1 MNDNHVKVALISLGC
16 AKNLVDSEIM
26 LGSLL
31 RCGLELTTVPEDADV
46 LLINTCSFIQAAQ
59 EESINTI
66 LQADCRRGNEEDEE
80 GEKGRQSQT
89 IIVTGC
95 LPQRFPEELPGLMP
109 EVDAFMGV
117 DKLEEIPQILQKAME
132 RRRQV
137 QGLQQIYPDLSK
149 CPELPPAYVSV
160 SSRPTY
166 LHNSKTLRLD
176 LTPRYFKYLKIAEG
190 CNHACSFCA
199 IPQIRGSYRSRLPED
214 ILREVRAAV
223 KNGCREINL
232 ISQDTT
238 RYGSDLSRK
247 KVKLPT
253 EAKNL
258 MTYLVRKMNG
268 IHGEFWIRLLYTHPA
283 HWTNELIEAIA
294 DCRKAVKY
302 FDIPLQHIHPTI
314 LEKMDRRTP
323 EKKIRSL
330 LDKIRDIIPLATI
343 RTTFIVG
350 FPGETEEHFNYLLDF
365 VREQKFQKVGVF
377 AYSPQVGTRAA
388 LLPGRVTEAVK
399 RRRLEKLMEVQ
410 RQISF
415 QEHQSWIG
423 KELPVL
429 VERPLRAEELA
440 GVQVLT
446 GESGKTR
453 GSTHRSIE
461 LDQSWWVCR
470 SGGDAPDVDGRVY
483 LKQKE
488 GLKEGEFIRVKVIDC
503 REYDLLAEA
512 VSEEEYLERIQT

>member
-160 SSRPTY
+160 SSHPTY

-294 DCRKAVKY
+294 DCRKAVVLY
-302 FDIPLQHIHPTI
+302 
-314 LEKMDRRTP
+314 
-323 EKKIRSL
+323 
-330 LDKIRDIIPLATI
+330 
-343 RTTFIVG
+343 
-350 FPGETEEHFNYLLDF
+350 
-365 VREQKFQKVGVF
+365 
-377 AYSPQVGTRAA
+377 
-388 LLPGRVTEAVK
+388 
-399 RRRLEKLMEVQ
+399 
-410 RQISF
+410 
-415 QEHQSWIG
+415 WI
-423 KELPVL
+423 K
-429 VERPLRAEELA
+429 
-440 GVQVLT
+440 
-446 GESGKTR
+446 
-453 GSTHRSIE
+453 
-461 LDQSWWVCR
+461 
-470 SGGDAPDVDGRVY
+470 
-483 LKQKE
+483 
-488 GLKEGEFIRVKVIDC
+488 
-503 REYDLLAEA
+503 
-512 VSEEEYLERIQT
+512 SEI